1 MGASRS
7 AAFRDNSFAARSK
20 HRRRTPHGVLPLTA
34 ASATDDIDGRAAW
47 LRLAIAVVLSTIG
60 GVGLWSAV
68 VALPAV
74 QAEFGTARA
83 DASLPYS
90 MLTISFGF
98 GGVLMGRLADRFG
111 VAWPAGV
118 STVLLGLGYVAAA
131 GAPSLLTFA
140 LAHALLIGIGS
151 SATFAP
157 LIADI
162 SHWFVRRRGIAVAI
176 CACGNY
182 IAGTIWPPVVQHLID
197 ALGWRTS
204 HVIIGVICAV
214 AMPPLAFALRR
225 RAPRH
230 DAASSQRAV
239 APRHA
244 IAVSPAV
251 LQALLVVAGLAC
263 CVAMSM
269 PQVHIVAY
277 CGDLGYGVA
286 RGAEMLSLMLGFGIV
301 SRVASGFI
309 ADRIGGLYTLLIGS
323 LLQGVALF
331 LYVLFDGLTS
341 LYVISALFG
350 LFQGGIVPSYAI
362 IIRESF
368 PPHEAGTRV
377 GLTIMAT
384 LFGMALGGW
393 LSGLIFDLTGS
404 YRAAFT
410 NGLAWNMLN
419 GAVVLWLIWR
429 SGAPRLRP
437 APNSGLP
444 EFGK

>member
-1 MGASRS
+1 
-7 AAFRDNSFAARSK
+7 
-20 HRRRTPHGVLPLTA
+20 
-34 ASATDDIDGRAAW
+34 
-47 LRLAIAVVLSTIG
+47 VLSTIG

-83 DASLPYS
+83 AAALPYS
-90 MLTISFGF
+90 LLTISFGF

-111 VAWPAGV
+111 IAWPAGIGA
-118 STVLLGLGYVAAA
+118 VLLGLGYVAAA
-131 GAPSLLTFA
+131 AAPSMPAFA

-157 LIADI
+157 LMADI

-176 CACGNY
+176 SACGNY
-182 IAGTIWPPVVQHLID
+182 LAGALWPPVVQQLID
-197 ALGWRTS
+197 ALGWRTT
-204 HVIIGVICAV
+204 HVIVGVICV
-214 AMPPLAFALRR
+214 IAMLPLVLALRR
-225 RAPRH
+225 RAPAQ
-230 DAASSQRAV
+230 DGASAQRAA
-239 APRHA
+239 APRHE
-244 IAVSPAV
+244 IAVSPGV

-309 ADRIGGLYTLLIGS
+309 ADRIGGLYTLLIS
-323 LLQGVALF
+323 SVLQGAALF
-331 LYVLFDGLTS
+331 LYLWFDGLTS

-362 IIRESF
+362 IIREYF
-368 PPHEAGTRV
+368 PPQEAGTRV

-404 YRAAFT
+404 YRAAFA
-410 NGLAWNMLN
+410 NGLAWNLLN
-419 GAVVLWLIWR
+419 GAIAVWLIWR
-429 SGAPRLRP
+429 SGATRLRP
-437 APNSGLP
+437 AMV
-444 EFGK
+444 